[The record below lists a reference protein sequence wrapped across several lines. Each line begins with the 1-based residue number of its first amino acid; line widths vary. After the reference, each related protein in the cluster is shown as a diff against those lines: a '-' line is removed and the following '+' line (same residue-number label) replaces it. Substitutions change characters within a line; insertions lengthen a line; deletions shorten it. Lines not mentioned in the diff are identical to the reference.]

1 MRTLQLAIEDN
12 NVYLVESSPTSQET
26 LAGAQLEI
34 GARWRGVKLK
44 SLLLSLQ
51 CFGDWRYETFLSLPI
66 QHAIKDLTFRT
77 LQNSCICELFNL
89 LDD

>member
-12 NVYLVESSPTSQET
+12 NVYLVESSPTSPET
-26 LAGAQLEI
+26 LAV
-34 GARWRGVKLK
+34 ARWRGVKLK

-66 QHAIKDLTFRT
+66 QHAIKDLTF
-77 LQNSCICELFNL
+77 
-89 LDD
+89 

>member
-12 NVYLVESSPTSQET
+12 NVYLVESSPTSTET
-26 LAGAQLEI
+26 LAV
-34 GARWRGVKLK
+34 ARWRGVKLK

-77 LQNSCICELFNL
+77 LQNSYICELCI
-89 LDD
+89 